1 MPPTDRKL
9 DTEEFIDA
17 VYKSNIDE
25 EHGLQWFK
33 DNGGGYTY
41 PRKVDE
47 MYIWDSETAGRIPFY
62 WDFMLEAKEKVEAKV
77 AELDIPWETDDYI
90 PLPEWRPGVEFYAD
104 DPAYDIFP
112 VYYTNASNTDTWTVQ
127 NAWLNEVNEEDGV
140 TYLIEMN
147 AATAAAKGLASG
159 DTVRLTSTPGY
170 SIEGKLVLTEGI
182 HPECVSSVVG
192 TWDAQSKYLTI
203 AQGKGV
209 NLVNLIPGQ
218 DPARMDH
225 TVSAFDQ
232 LIRVKVEKVS

>member
-1 MPPTDRKL
+1 M
-9 DTEEFIDA
+9 
-17 VYKSNIDE
+17 YKSNIDE

-33 DNGGGYTY
+33 DNGGVYTY

-47 MYIWDSETAGRIPFY
+47 MYIWDAEAPGRIPFY

-127 NAWLNEVNEEDGV
+127 NAWLNEVNEEDGI

-147 AATAAAKGLASG
+147 TGHGRREGARERRHRAPDLNARLHRGGSPRG
-159 DTVRLTSTPGY
+159 DRGHPPRVRL
-170 SIEGKLVLTEGI
+170 
-182 HPECVSSVVG
+182 VG
-192 TWDAQSKYLTI
+192 CGHLGREVEVPHHRP
-203 AQGKGV
+203 GKGV
-209 NLVNLIPGQ
+209 NLVTLIPGQ
-218 DPARMDH
+218 DPKRMDH
-225 TVSAFDQ
+225 IVSAFDQ